1 MSSSPPPW
9 PPFVGTFASSSSVS
23 SSSRSTTAAVA
34 AAAAAAVVVVVVL
47 AAFEGTAGSFRLA
60 VAAVL
65 MGFTM
70 FKLLGGMGLLL
81 RPAERCPVVDDG
93 AVAVVVVWD
102 RGILGIGDRPPLLRL
117 LFLLLLL
124 MAAVAVIVE
133 LATVASLLF
142 LRLVLALLPAEECSW
157 GTSTP
162 TMGEAP

>member
-1 MSSSPPPW
+1 
-9 PPFVGTFASSSSVS
+9 
-23 SSSRSTTAAVA
+23 
-34 AAAAAAVVVVVVL
+34 VVVVVVL

-93 AVAVVVVWD
+93 AVVVCE

>member
-9 PPFVGTFASSSSVS
+9 PPFVGAFASSSSVS
-23 SSSRSTTAAVA
+23 SSSRSTTAAV

-117 LFLLLLL
+117 LLL
-124 MAAVAVIVE
+124 MAAAVAVVE